1 VPRYIDLHTHILHS
15 IDDGPRTLNEAVML
29 ARGLVDAG
37 YEAVVATPHACEGSP
52 APAIIKARVSELQA
66 ELNRQQIALKIL
78 PGSELHIEPH
88 TAERLDAAEA
98 LTLNGSRYLLL
109 ELPFF
114 QPLPLYLM
122 SMLFTLKT
130 KGYQTIIAHPERV
143 SALQHDP
150 QMLYTLH
157 EAGVIYQVTW
167 GALTGR
173 LGPEPA
179 KVAEQM
185 LNANLVHLLATDA
198 HNFAT
203 RLLELNK
210 AAARLEELTSP
221 GTADLYL
228 ITRPAAIINNEPLDL
243 PAATPPT
250 PSPTKTFATLISHL
264 KTQK

>member
-1 VPRYIDLHTHILHS
+1 MPGYIDLHTHILHD

-52 APAIIKARVSELQA
+52 PPALIKERVSELQQ

-78 PGSELHIEPH
+78 PGSELHIEPQ
-88 TAERLDAAEA
+88 TVKRLTEADA
-98 LTLNGSRYLLL
+98 LTLSSSRYLLL

-114 QPLPLYLM
+114 QPLPFYLM
-122 SMLFTLKT
+122 SMLHTLKT

-143 SALQHDP
+143 LALQQDP
-150 QMLYTLH
+150 QLLYTLH

-173 LGPEPA
+173 LGPKPA
-179 KVAEQM
+179 KMVEQM
-185 LNANLVHLLATDA
+185 LAANLVHLLATDA

-203 RLLELNK
+203 RLMELSK
-210 AAARLEELTSP
+210 AAARLEELTTP

-228 ITRPAAIINNEPLDL
+228 ITRPTAIINNEPLDL
-243 PAATPPT
+243 PAAAHPT
-250 PSPTKTFATLISHL
+250 PRPKTNFSTLISRL
-264 KTQK
+264 KHQ